1 MRVLGLK
8 ETQERLLLMLESF
21 DSYCTLHDLRY
32 FLDSGTLLGA
42 IRHQGF
48 IPWDDDVDL
57 AMMREDFMRLIELA
71 KAHPYLDEDKKYK
84 VLAPL
89 SEENIYPFVKVV
101 DVHTVVYEANFMH
114 DHPLGLWLDVFCFD
128 YLFEDDNQQNK
139 LLKER
144 EKQRIRFFLLTAGNA
159 VDPRVKRIMP
169 FIKVARVFLRLA
181 GKTPEDALR
190 QIWELSFR
198 GPERST
204 RVGNIAWC
212 TGESDR
218 YEAEWYQQLVRVP
231 FESLE
236 LPIPQDYVHVL
247 QAQYGDY
254 MKLPPE
260 DQRRSHSSKTYE
272 ID

>member
-169 FIKVARVFLRLA
+169 FIKVARAFLRLA

-190 QIWELSFR
+190 RIWELSFR
-198 GPERST
+198 GPERKYAS
-204 RVGNIAWC
+204 RKY
-212 TGESDR
+212 R
-218 YEAEWYQQLVRVP
+218 LVHGGVRP
-231 FESLE
+231 L
-236 LPIPQDYVHVL
+236 
-247 QAQYGDY
+247 
-254 MKLPPE
+254 
-260 DQRRSHSSKTYE
+260 
-272 ID
+272 